1 MTICATNLSLSGQI
15 NRLYYIDDF
24 TTLDSARFEITYKVE
39 KVPDTTKP
47 NDKLIDVQRLLI
59 GKEISKTCSYLLFQN
74 DSICT
79 ILENQDVNFPAPP
92 SGAGTDE
99 IYRNLLTGDIKVKK
113 RVDETMFCYEENKPE
128 LNWRIHNNRKVI
140 ANYPCQN
147 ATVRFRGR
155 NYEAWFT
162 TEIPISVGPYK
173 FGGLPGLIL
182 KIQDSNQNYAFR
194 CIGLKKLNPLQP
206 MKSQNF
212 PCTETTRE
220 ELQSFLMRKYDNPTQ
235 YYNSRGV
242 TYAIKVDGK
251 VIINPKDHHLPYNPI
266 ELE

>member
-1 MTICATNLSLSGQI
+1 MIRIIKLIILMTICATNLSLSGQI

-99 IYRNLLTGDIKVKK
+99 IYRNLLTGDIKVK
-113 RVDETMFCYEENKPE
+113 
-128 LNWRIHNNRKVI
+128 
-140 ANYPCQN
+140 N
-147 ATVRFRGR
+147 ALMRQCFAMKKT
-155 NYEAWFT
+155 
-162 TEIPISVGPYK
+162 
-173 FGGLPGLIL
+173 
-182 KIQDSNQNYAFR
+182 NQN
-194 CIGLKKLNPLQP
+194 
-206 MKSQNF
+206 
-212 PCTETTRE
+212 
-220 ELQSFLMRKYDNPTQ
+220 
-235 YYNSRGV
+235 
-242 TYAIKVDGK
+242 
-251 VIINPKDHHLPYNPI
+251 
-266 ELE
+266 

>member
-1 MTICATNLSLSGQI
+1 
-15 NRLYYIDDF
+15 
-24 TTLDSARFEITYKVE
+24 
-39 KVPDTTKP
+39 
-47 NDKLIDVQRLLI
+47 
-59 GKEISKTCSYLLFQN
+59 
-74 DSICT
+74 
-79 ILENQDVNFPAPP
+79 
-92 SGAGTDE
+92 
-99 IYRNLLTGDIKVKK
+99 
-113 RVDETMFCYEENKPE
+113 MFCYEENKPE

-251 VIINPKDHHLPYNPI
+251 VIINLRSSSA
-266 ELE
+266 L